1 MPSRWAARFTCGSLG
16 PSKGSRHGEGGNL
29 RKAEIDL
36 IHKPPENRILH
47 DPKKQSLD
55 QKSKYAWFHMEKA
68 YAQPDNIQKE
78 HEQEYRR
85 VVGPEE
91 WGTAV
96 ASTRPA
102 HTSGHRSAL
111 AWANKAATAFP
122 DKFH

>member
-1 MPSRWAARFTCGSLG
+1 
-16 PSKGSRHGEGGNL
+16 
-29 RKAEIDL
+29 
-36 IHKPPENRILH
+36 
-47 DPKKQSLD
+47 
-55 QKSKYAWFHMEKA
+55 
-68 YAQPDNIQKE
+68 
-78 HEQEYRR
+78 
-85 VVGPEE
+85 VGPEE